1 MMHNVINI
9 VKPNDAYG
17 YQGNQ
22 TKQCL
27 MLSKKENQTMGNI
40 ITEIRSKDI

>member
-27 MLSKKENQTMGNI
+27 MLSKKENQTMPKAVK
-40 ITEIRSKDI
+40 EIKQKDA